1 MSDRDWL
8 LVGTCDRV
16 TIADITLA
24 VYGET
29 GVGIDLIKSCR
40 HDAHIVRSRHI
51 VMYLAREITGR
62 SYPQI
67 GRDMGGKDHSGVMHG
82 CRRIASRIAYD
93 GELMALV
100 ERCKARAMALS
111 IVRWVSAA

>member
-1 MSDRDWL
+1 MGRDWL
-8 LVGTCDRV
+8 LVGTCDRI

-40 HDAHIVRSRHI
+40 HDAHIVMARHI

-82 CRRIASRIAYD
+82 CRRIAVRLAHD
-93 GELMALV
+93 EDLQALV
-100 ERCKARAMALS
+100 ERCKARAMAIS
-111 IVRWVSAA
+111 ISSRASAA

>member
-1 MSDRDWL
+1 MRDWL
-8 LVGTCDRV
+8 LVGTCNRI
-16 TIADITLA
+16 TIVDITLA

-40 HDAHIVRSRHI
+40 HDAHIVRARHI

-82 CRRIASRIAYD
+82 CRRIASRIAQD
-93 GELMALV
+93 AELASLA
-100 ERCKARAMALS
+100 ERCKRRAMAVS
-111 IVRWVSAA
+111 IAGMASGV